1 MLVHGSEDSLVPV
14 GISRKMTE
22 ALRAESAA
30 PVVYLEIP
38 GAQHAFDI
46 FASPRSEHAK
56 LGVMQFLCYC
66 YAEHQRSKR

>member
-1 MLVHGSEDSLVPV
+1 
-14 GISRKMTE
+14 MTQD
-22 ALRAESAA
+22 LRAESSA

>member
-1 MLVHGSEDSLVPV
+1 V

-66 YAEHQRSKR
+66 YAEHQRSKG